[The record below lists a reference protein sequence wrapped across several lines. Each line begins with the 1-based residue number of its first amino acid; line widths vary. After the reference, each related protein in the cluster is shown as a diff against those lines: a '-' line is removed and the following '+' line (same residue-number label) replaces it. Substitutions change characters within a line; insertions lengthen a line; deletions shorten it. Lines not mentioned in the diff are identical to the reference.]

1 MLERTT
7 LAPVGRFTEK
17 DKIIPTKKQNTEI
30 IEDIIIRPL
39 KLFVIFL
46 AVMAGKIIKLEIK
59 RVPII
64 LMPKTTVKAVKRA
77 ITN

>member
-30 IEDIIIRPL
+30 IERAKALAEAYDLPL
-39 KLFVIFL
+39 VEEDLI
-46 AVMAGKIIKLEIK
+46 
-59 RVPII
+59 
-64 LMPKTTVKAVKRA
+64 
-77 ITN
+77 N